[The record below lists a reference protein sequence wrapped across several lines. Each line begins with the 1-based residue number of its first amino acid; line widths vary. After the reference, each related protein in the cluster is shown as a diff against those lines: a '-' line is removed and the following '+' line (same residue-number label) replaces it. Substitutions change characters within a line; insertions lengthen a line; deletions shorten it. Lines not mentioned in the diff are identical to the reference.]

1 MSRKK
6 SFRPRYLAIIF
17 IICFGAVFGFTN
29 NDIKNVI
36 QSVISTRTI
45 LNTTDVGTI
54 PEYSENPY
62 VVINDNIPSF
72 SEDDITTESFEQY
85 SELDILGRCGTAF
98 ANLSLDT
105 MPTEERGNIGMIKP
119 SGWQISKYDFI
130 DGKYLYNRCHL
141 IGFQLSGENA
151 NKQNLITGT
160 RYLNVEGML
169 PFENRVAEYIRKTGN
184 HILYR
189 VSPVFRDNNLLAD
202 GVQIEALSVEDD
214 GKGICF
220 NVFCYNVQPGVEI
233 DYKNGNNKKIK

>member
-6 SFRPRYLAIIF
+6 SFRLRYLAIIF

-36 QSVISTRTI
+36 QSVISTRAI

-119 SGWQISKYDFI
+119 SGCYEI
-130 DGKYLYNRCHL
+130 
-141 IGFQLSGENA
+141 
-151 NKQNLITGT
+151 
-160 RYLNVEGML
+160 LN
-169 PFENRVAEYIRKTGN
+169 
-184 HILYR
+184 
-189 VSPVFRDNNLLAD
+189 
-202 GVQIEALSVEDD
+202 
-214 GKGICF
+214 
-220 NVFCYNVQPGVEI
+220 
-233 DYKNGNNKKIK
+233 